1 MHNDHALSP
10 LRVFI
15 DPVKVTSRGQGYS
28 VSFNGETIITNTR
41 DPAFSACRRLVTFG
55 HRGRMEMWDNKRPYP
70 RLVIHDIEKAARLT
84 VSETERH
91 GPRIV
96 RYDPMSD
103 EQRQR
108 LKATHK
114 NRSKPEPARRRYDLA
129 SGRGRLS
136 FDAL

>member
-1 MHNDHALSP
+1 MHNNHPLSP

-15 DPVKVTSRGQGYS
+15 APVKITSRGQGYS
-28 VSFNGETIITNTR
+28 VSFNGETIITSTR
-41 DPAFSACRRLVTFG
+41 NPEFDACRHLVELG
-55 HRGRMEMWDNKRPYP
+55 YQGRMEMWDNERPYP
-70 RLVIHDIEKAARLT
+70 RMVVHDIEKAARLT

-96 RYDPMSD
+96 RYDPLSD

-114 NRSKPEPARRRYDLA
+114 NRSEPEPDSQAVA
-129 SGRGRLS
+129 
-136 FDAL
+136 A

>member
-1 MHNDHALSP
+1 MHNNHALSP

-15 DPVKVTSRGQGYS
+15 ATAKITSRGQGYS
-28 VSFNGETIITNTR
+28 VSFNGETIVTNTR
-41 DPAFSACRRLVTFG
+41 NPEFDACRHLVAQG
-55 HRGRMEMWDNKRPYP
+55 YQGRMEMWDNERSYP
-70 RLVIHDIEKAARLT
+70 RMVFHDIEKAARLT

-108 LKATHK
+108 LKTTHT
-114 NRSKPEPARRRYDLA
+114 NRSKPEHDRQTAA
-129 SGRGRLS
+129 
-136 FDAL
+136 A